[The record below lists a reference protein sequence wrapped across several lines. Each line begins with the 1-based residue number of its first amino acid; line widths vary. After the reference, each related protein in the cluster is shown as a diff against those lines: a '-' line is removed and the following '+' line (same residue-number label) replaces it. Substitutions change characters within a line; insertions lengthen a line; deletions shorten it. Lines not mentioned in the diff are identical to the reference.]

1 MGVMALYG
9 IDEGHGYAN
18 GLLQWIAQFC
28 IILVVGFL
36 SLLALPYYNRSNAKS
51 NITAT

>member
-1 MGVMALYG
+1 MGVMVLYG

-28 IILVVGFL
+28 IILIVGFI
-36 SLLALPYYNRSNAKS
+36 SLLALPYYNRSAAKS
-51 NITAT
+51 THTVT